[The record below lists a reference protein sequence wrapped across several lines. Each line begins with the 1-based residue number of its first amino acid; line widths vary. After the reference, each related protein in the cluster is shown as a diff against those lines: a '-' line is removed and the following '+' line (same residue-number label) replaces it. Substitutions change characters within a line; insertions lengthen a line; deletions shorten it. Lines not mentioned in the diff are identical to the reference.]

1 MELPESFP
9 RPLQDGNVSDD
20 SGVVMQE
27 PVQVVKMNHR
37 LWRSEEALEPPQK
50 RQRLRAFATQ
60 FPRLRS
66 VHVGDGV
73 VTMRRIP
80 KVSQVVC
87 KC

>member
-9 RPLQDGNVSDD
+9 QPLQDGNVSDD
-20 SGVVMQE
+20 SGVMMQE
-27 PVQVVKMNHR
+27 PVQGVKMNHR

-60 FPRLRS
+60 FPRLWS
-66 VHVGDGV
+66 VQVGDGV

-80 KVSQVVC
+80 KVSQVVD